1 MLKLLVV
8 DNYDSFTYN
17 LVQLIEQSGLCFYEV
32 KKSDAI
38 DINSAAGFD
47 KIIFSPGAGIPAE
60 NPVMFEIIKNFS
72 ATKSILGICLGFQAI
87 AEAFGAQLTN
97 MNNVT
102 HGIKKNITVVDS
114 TEYLFKDVL
123 PIFSAGLY
131 HSWRVSE
138 KNFPDEL
145 TITAVSNDEVIMALA
160 HKTYDVRGVQF
171 HPESIMTDFGK
182 KIINNWL
189 LHVSKV

>member
-1 MLKLLVV
+1 MIKLLVV

-17 LVQLIEQSGLCFYEV
+17 LVQLIEQPGLCFCEV

-38 DINSAAGFD
+38 DINSVAGYD

-60 NPVMFEIIKNFS
+60 NPVMFEIIKKFS

-87 AEAFGAQLTN
+87 AEAFGALLTN
-97 MNNVT
+97 MDNVT

-114 TEYLFKDVL
+114 TEYLFRDV
-123 PIFSAGLY
+123 PPNFSAGLY
-131 HSWRVSE
+131 HSWCVSE

-145 TITAVSNDEVIMALA
+145 KITAVSNDEIIMALA

-182 KIINNWL
+182 KIIGNWL
-189 LHVSKV
+189 SHV